1 MDMGGDDKEK
11 NVKLTE
17 GTSGDR
23 TSSTE
28 KTGTSS
34 SPDDSA
40 IGSGSTASDSSAAQG
55 ESVLA
60 SFLVVYQRFGLF
72 KPKKIMRP
80 DKKWIR

>member
-1 MDMGGDDKEK
+1 MDMGGEGKEK
-11 NVKLTE
+11 NVKPTE

-34 SPDDSA
+34 FPDDSA

-60 SFLVVYQRFGLF
+60 GFLVVYQGFGLF
-72 KPKKIMRP
+72 KPRKFMRP
-80 DKKWIR
+80 DKKWIK